1 MVGNWKMNK
10 TPEEAVQLVKE
21 LKPLVA
27 GIEAVEIGV
36 CPPFVCLTEV
46 NKLLKGTN
54 IGLGAQNMYWEPEGA
69 YTGEIS
75 AEMLLTSGCR
85 YVILGH
91 SERRTYFGETNAT
104 VHRKLEAALQSRLCP
119 IVCVG
124 ETREQREA
132 GKAEKIRA
140 LLQFMYESGAR
151 ILEIL
156 RVRIKDVDIEN
167 RYAVVGGGKRLV
179 ALPKTGHIE
188 EWVRRHPMRKKPD
201 AYLFCSSRDP
211 KKPMRYQ
218 SVRKILNN
226 LSKGAGL
233 KRKITPHM
241 FRHTRA
247 SILAKAGISPYAMN
261 KIMGWSTNSKMW
273 RTYLHITQKDA
284 ICEVLRKIE

>member
-1 MVGNWKMNK
+1 MRKPIVVGNWKMNK

-132 GKAEKIRA
+132 GKAEQVVADHLRGA
-140 LLQFMYESGAR
+140 YE
-151 ILEIL
+151 
-156 RVRIKDVDIEN
+156 
-167 RYAVVGGGKRLV
+167 
-179 ALPKTGHIE
+179 
-188 EWVRRHPMRKKPD
+188 
-201 AYLFCSSRDP
+201 
-211 KKPMRYQ
+211 
-218 SVRKILNN
+218 
-226 LSKGAGL
+226 
-233 KRKITPHM
+233 
-241 FRHTRA
+241 
-247 SILAKAGISPYAMN
+247 GISGKDAQDTVIAYEPVWAIGTGLTATPEQAQEMHAFIRKVLTELYSDSVAQRLRIQYGGSMKPGN
-261 KIMGWSTNSKMW
+261 AKE
-273 RTYLHITQKDA
+273 LLAQKDIDGGLIGGAALQAESFAA
-284 ICEVLRKIE
+284 IIKGGF